1 MLVTEVNKMSENT
14 INIYMGAEDKVNVK
28 DATQIIK
35 LQGPK
40 GDPGPKG
47 EDGVQGPKGEPLRFE
62 ELTEEQKLEL
72 KGEKGDKGEQGIPG
86 PKGEPFKYSDFTPEQ
101 LNALK
106 GPKGDTGENGEQG
119 PKGEPFKY
127 TDFTQEQ
134 LAALKGER
142 GEKGETGERGRKGP
156 QGDNVNLETVAKI
169 KNLLL
174 DYNAFVK
181 SDSLEGILLE
191 FITAQANG
199 LNFVKDDGVYEPYIR
214 VSEGM
219 VQITY
224 LTSLPFQI
232 NDGEVQYM
240 EGQNVE
246 RPLPSTTE
254 NTTIKFYNA
263 RMKLM
268 YTKIIEATL

>member
-1 MLVTEVNKMSENT
+1 MLVTEVNNMSENT
-14 INIYMGAEDKVNVK
+14 INIYMGTEDKVNVK
-28 DATQIIK
+28 DAAQIIK

-62 ELTEEQKLEL
+62 DLTEAQKLEL

-86 PKGEPFKYSDFTPEQ
+86 PKGEPFKYSDFTSEQ
-101 LNALK
+101 LELLK

-127 TDFTQEQ
+127 TDFTEEQ

-219 VQITY
+219 VQIIY

>member
-1 MLVTEVNKMSENT
+1 MLATEVNEMSENT

-47 EDGVQGPKGEPLRFE
+47 EDGEQGPKGDPLRFE
-62 ELTEEQKLEL
+62 DLTEAQKLEL
-72 KGEKGDKGEQGIPG
+72 K
-86 PKGEPFKYSDFTPEQ
+86 
-101 LNALK
+101 
-106 GPKGDTGENGEQG
+106 GEQG

-127 TDFTQEQ
+127 TDFTEEQ

-174 DYNAFVK
+174 DNNVFVK

-191 FITAQANG
+191 FITAQANSV
-199 LNFVKDDGVYEPYIR
+199 NFVKDDGVYEPYIK

>member
-1 MLVTEVNKMSENT
+1 MSENT
-14 INIYMGAEDKVNVK
+14 INIYMGTDDKVNVK

-62 ELTEEQKLEL
+62 DLTEAQKLEL

-101 LNALK
+101 LNSLK

-127 TDFTQEQ
+127 TDFTEEQ

-156 QGDNVNLETVAKI
+156 QGDNVNLETVAKL

-174 DYNAFVK
+174 DNNVFVK

-191 FITAQANG
+191 YFEAQRNSTSIYLMG
-199 LNFVKDDGVYEPYIR
+199 DGGISEPYIR
-214 VSEGM
+214 INEGKINI
-219 VQITY
+219 QY
-224 LTSLPFQI
+224 LVTLPFQI
-232 NDGEVQYM
+232 NDGEIQYM
-240 EGQNVE
+240 GEGEVSI
-246 RPLPSTTE
+246 PLPSKTE

-268 YTKIIEATL
+268 YTKLIEATL